1 MLAAHGITDTGRVRK
16 SNEDALYWST
26 ELGLFIVADGMGGHN
41 AGEVASQL
49 TVDTIRDYIVRG
61 ESDPDTTMPFG
72 IDPAL
77 SIEANRVATA
87 IRLAN
92 THVFSTSE
100 ANPSYSGM
108 GTTVCVVL
116 IRGDRMTFAGVGDSR
131 IYSWLN
137 GSLRQLTLDDS
148 WVERIRA
155 EHPDI
160 SEDALASNPL
170 RHVLTNV
177 IGAKPDTEV
186 RVEERTL
193 ADGEVLML
201 CSDGLYGPLDTA
213 SLTALMN
220 KTGPLETRAQAMLV
234 AALDGGSRDN
244 ATVLLVEYRRS

>member
-16 SNEDALYWST
+16 SNEDALFWSID
-26 ELGLFIVADGMGGHN
+26 LGLFIVADGMGGHN

-49 TVDTIRDYIVRG
+49 TVDTIRDYIIRG

-77 SIEANRVATA
+77 SVTANRVATA
-87 IRLAN
+87 VRLAN

-116 IRGDRMTFAGVGDSR
+116 IRGDRMTFSGVGDSR

-137 GSLRQLTLDDS
+137 GSLTQLTQDDS

-160 SEDALASNPL
+160 TEDALAANPL

-193 ADGEVLML
+193 TDGEVLL
-201 CSDGLYGPLDTA
+201 ICSDGLYGPLDTA
-213 SLTALMN
+213 AMTAILN
-220 KTGPLETRAQAMLV
+220 KHSALEDKAGELLL
-234 AALDGGSRDN
+234 AALDAGSRDN
-244 ATVLLVEYRRS
+244 ATVLLIAFRA

>member
-16 SNEDALYWST
+16 SNEDALFWSID
-26 ELGLFIVADGMGGHN
+26 LGLFIVADGMGGHN

-49 TVDTIRDYIVRG
+49 TVDTIRDYIIRG

-77 SIEANRVATA
+77 SVTANRVATA
-87 IRLAN
+87 VRLAN

-116 IRGDRMTFAGVGDSR
+116 IRGDRMTFSGVGDSR

-137 GSLRQLTLDDS
+137 GSLTQLTQDDS

-160 SEDALASNPL
+160 TEDALAANPL

-193 ADGEVLML
+193 TDGEVLL
-201 CSDGLYGPLDTA
+201 ICSDGLYGPLDTA
-213 SLTALMN
+213 AMTAILN
-220 KTGPLETRAQAMLV
+220 KDSALEDKAGELLL
-234 AALDGGSRDN
+234 AALDAGSRDN
-244 ATVLLVEYRRS
+244 ATVLLIAFRA

>member
-1 MLAAHGITDTGRVRK
+1 
-16 SNEDALYWST
+16 
-26 ELGLFIVADGMGGHN
+26 
-41 AGEVASQL
+41 
-49 TVDTIRDYIVRG
+49 VDTIRDYIVRG

-77 SIEANRVATA
+77 SVDANRVATA
-87 IRLAN
+87 VRLAN

-137 GSLRQLTLDDS
+137 GSLTQLTLDDS

-155 EHPDI
+155 EHPHI
-160 SEDALASNPL
+160 TEDALASNPL

-177 IGAKPDTEV
+177 IGAKPDTDV

-193 ADGEVLML
+193 TDGEVLLL

-213 SLTALMN
+213 ALADLMKRN
-220 KTGPLETRAQAMLV
+220 TPLPSKAEQLLL

-244 ATVLLVEYRRS
+244 ATVLLVQYHA